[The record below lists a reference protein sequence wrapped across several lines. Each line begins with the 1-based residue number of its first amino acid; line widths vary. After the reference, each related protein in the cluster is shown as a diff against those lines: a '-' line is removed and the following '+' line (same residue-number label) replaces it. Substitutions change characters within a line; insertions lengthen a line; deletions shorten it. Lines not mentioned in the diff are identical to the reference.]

1 MASSGSSNLPTKEVP
16 GSYGLP
22 VLGAQK
28 DNLDFLHLQGEVEF
42 FKSRVAKYNST
53 VFKVN
58 FIPGNPAFPDPRG
71 IALLDQSSFPVLL
84 DSSKVD
90 KTNVFTGSYKA
101 SDDFTGGYRVLSYLD
116 TTDPKHA
123 TLKNFAFEVL
133 KRNGRKFLPEF
144 QSAFHAAFDAAE
156 SELSSG
162 KNKADMA
169 PLLNQLAFQF
179 LAKSI
184 VNVDPLTTKLADQ
197 GPTHLLRW
205 IGIQFAPVAPGNSTP
220 LPGFAEDVV
229 IRTAPLPFLL
239 VKADYDKLCEFFQLA
254 TEMLDMGEKEFG
266 LSREEAVHQLLFL
279 VGMNSWFGF
288 SARVLP
294 NLLYRVGTLGAE
306 FQKRL
311 GDEIRAAIDVSD
323 PAGSFYGALE
333 KMPLLKSTVLEVF
346 RFDPPVLYQYGRPRE
361 DMVVES
367 HDAKF
372 VIKKGQLLGGSQA
385 LVCRDPKVF
394 EEPDQLIPDRFVGKE
409 ELQANVFWSNGRN
422 TKSPTADDKQCAGKN
437 FVETIARFYLVQ
449 LFARYK
455 TFELSEDSTL
465 NTPFLKSFARN

>member
-22 VLGAQK
+22 VVGAQK

-42 FKSRVAKYNST
+42 FKSRVARYNST

-144 QSAFHAAFDAAE
+144 QSASHAAFDAAE

-162 KNKADMA
+162 KNKADM
-169 PLLNQLAFQF
+169 
-179 LAKSI
+179 
-184 VNVDPLTTKLADQ
+184 
-197 GPTHLLRW
+197 
-205 IGIQFAPVAPGNSTP
+205 FAPVAPGNSTP